1 MIQNQKVPREGLADL
16 LSKLADH
23 ALKYMITG
31 MSVSFDGT
39 MYRVVVEGEGELL
52 LPGVGSSDKQDPD
65 TETEN
70 E

>member
-16 LSKLADH
+16 LDKLATH
-23 ALKYMITG
+23 ARKYVMTG
-31 MSVSFDGT
+31 LSVSFDGT

-52 LPGVGSSDKQDPD
+52 LPGVSNREQDSDPD
-65 TETEN
+65 TEDN